1 MTPTQVSVA
10 GRSLILGRL
19 IGKGGEGEVYAIAG
33 DADHAIKLYTT
44 ADRPSREEKIV
55 AMVRGELAKR
65 SSLAAFP
72 VSVVRLQDGTF
83 GGFVMRLVSGHK
95 PLHELYA
102 PGPRKHHF
110 PQADYRF
117 LARTAT
123 NIARAFASIHAT
135 NCVVGDIN
143 HSGILVS
150 SKATAALIDADSF
163 QFSDGADRYLC
174 RVGVPEYTP
183 PELQGKPLHGTVRT
197 TDHDAFGLAV
207 VIFQVLLMGRHP
219 FVGTVRKGDIPPLH
233 ENVEHFRY
241 VYTEGRDVGM
251 DQPPGTPSLSDFSPE
266 LAKLFECA
274 FSKGSVGSRPS
285 AAVWVQ
291 ALERFESTLI
301 QCTDNPLHFGPRDA
315 SECAWCELE
324 QQLGTVLFVP
334 YLPSGPSVPHVDP
347 GRANFNLELVWARIE
362 RFKVPSND
370 QLQPFIP
377 KLTRPEPS
385 EAARNLKE
393 AKPPASRSWT
403 GVSFLLACVGLL
415 FLVPKMWPMALL
427 LGGVGFWMFRDT
439 PPAPTIDLSRFRT
452 AYVEAQVQWHREVD
466 NWRQRI
472 GLADVALLIESLR
485 TARQRYLGAMDEER
499 RLTENYK
506 SRRHE
511 LQLNNYLE
519 GFDLARA
526 RIKGI
531 GQAKLAV
538 LSSYGVDTAADISA
552 NRLQTVPGFGEA
564 LSSRLV
570 EWRDRHVARFVYS
583 ASTNDSDRQEMARI
597 ASLVEA
603 KLAPLRKAL
612 SAGVADLE
620 QKVQRLHDLRQRED
634 AVLVRIHQRVEQ
646 ARIDLEFLGQP
657 IPAVEPPA
665 RTNLATPV
673 SPRAGQRPTVP
684 ASSQPTRQMPLPGG
698 APTCPRCSSS
708 MRQRLARRGRNA
720 GNYFWGCS
728 RYPSCKGTRPI

>member
-1 MTPTQVSVA
+1 MQVSVA
-10 GRSLILGRL
+10 GRSFSLGRL
-19 IGKGGEGEVYAIAG
+19 IGKGGEGEVYAISG
-33 DADHAIKLYTT
+33 DSDQSIKLYTT
-44 ADRPSREEKIV
+44 PDRPSREEKIA
-55 AMVRGELAKR
+55 AMVRGELGKR
-65 SSLAAFP
+65 TTLAAFP
-72 VSVVRLQDGTF
+72 LSVVRLQDGTF

-163 QFSDGADRYLC
+163 QFSDGANRYLC

-183 PELQGKPLHGTVRT
+183 PELQGKPLNGTVRT

-233 ENVEHFRY
+233 ENVENFRY

-266 LAKLFECA
+266 LANLFERA
-274 FSKGSVGSRPS
+274 FSKSSVGSRPS

-301 QCTDNPLHFGPRDA
+301 QCTDNPLHFAPRDA
-315 SECAWCELE
+315 SECAWCDLE

-334 YLPSGPSVPHVDP
+334 YIPSGPSAPQIDP
-347 GRANFNLELVWARIE
+347 GRTNFNLEMVWARIE
-362 RFKVPSND
+362 RFKVASDD
-370 QLQPFIP
+370 QLQPYIP
-377 KLTRPEPS
+377 NLTRPEPS
-385 EAARNLKE
+385 EAARSLKE
-393 AKPPASRSWT
+393 TKPPASKSWT
-403 GVSFLLACVGLL
+403 GFSVLLAGIGLW
-415 FLVPKMWPMALL
+415 FLAPKVWPMALL
-427 LGGVGFWMFRDT
+427 LGGVGFWILRDR
-439 PPAPTIDLSRFRT
+439 PPAQTIDASRFRS
-452 AYVEAQVQWHREVD
+452 AYVEAQAQWHREVD
-466 NWRQRI
+466 SWRKRV
-472 GLADVALLIESLR
+472 GLADVAQLTESLR
-485 TARQRYLGAMDEER
+485 TTRQHYLSAKEEER

-511 LQLNNYLE
+511 LQLNSYLE

-531 GQAKLAV
+531 GQAKLAI

-552 NRLQTVPGFGEA
+552 NRLQAVPGFGEA

-570 EWRDRHVARFVYS
+570 EWRDLHAARFVYS
-583 ASTNDSDRQEMARI
+583 ASTNDADRQEMARI

-603 KLAPLRKAL
+603 KLAPLRTAL
-612 SAGVADLE
+612 SAGAQDLE
-620 QKVQRLHDLRQRED
+620 QKVRRVHDLRQRED
-634 AVLVRIHQRVEQ
+634 AVLVRVHARVEQ
-646 ARIDLEFLGQP
+646 ARVDLQFLGQS
-657 IPAVEPPA
+657 IPSVEPPGLSSSV
-665 RTNLATPV
+665 TSV
-673 SPRAGQRPTVP
+673 SRRAAQRPTAP
-684 ASSQPTRQMPLPGG
+684 LSSRPTRAAPSLGG